1 MLTTTEGIILK
12 SQKYAEAD
20 LIVTCLTLK
29 KGIIKIFAKSPRKT
43 KSRFGSSLEPFTY
56 AKIGL
61 FGKEQSM
68 QKIVQSDIIK
78 PFHRLR
84 EDFNDFINIS
94 KLAEILISLTP
105 ENFPNRKL
113 FLYFL
118 ETMGLLESS
127 SRRQKD
133 ILYLTSQIHLLT
145 LLGYAPRLNGCGKC
159 GAESLDFYPDSG
171 TTLCRKCVAS
181 RAEIKKPPIKIT
193 NKLVKFYSH
202 CINWPVHT
210 SRKLRPPQ
218 EAMSSLA
225 VLLEEHISH
234 LLNKK
239 LLSSEFLLK
248 V

>member
-1 MLTTTEGIILK
+1 MLKRTEGIVLK
-12 SQKYAEAD
+12 TIIFGEAD
-20 LIVTCLTLK
+20 LIATYLTYDFGL
-29 KGIIKIFAKSPRKT
+29 IKVFAKSPRKI

-105 ENFPNRKL
+105 ENFPSRKL

-118 ETMGLLESS
+118 KTMGLLESS
-127 SRRQKD
+127 SRQQKN

-159 GAESLDFYPDSG
+159 GAAYFQR
-171 TTLCRKCVAS
+171 T
-181 RAEIKKPPIKIT
+181 
-193 NKLVKFYSH
+193 F
-202 CINWPVHT
+202 PV
-210 SRKLRPPQ
+210 SWQ
-218 EAMSSLA
+218 VFSS
-225 VLLEEHISH
+225 IG
-234 LLNKK
+234 
-239 LLSSEFLLK
+239 
-248 V
+248 